1 LTRGSIFSYGN
12 LRKPIFFQKWHVE
25 KPCNYVVCFS
35 KMGFSEA
42 ACRLRKM
49 YINILYEYGIAGCSQ
64 VYRKTGDGHA
74 LHKKDIA
81 GNTENIWKIEGV

>member
-1 LTRGSIFSYGN
+1 
-12 LRKPIFFQKWHVE
+12 
-25 KPCNYVVCFS
+25 
-35 KMGFSEA
+35 MGFSEA